1 MVITKENYEEKLK
14 ELATLNELLF
24 TSSEFSETESEELD
38 KTYEQFNELFESIH
52 NYEEEQIFINQLKT
66 NEKC

>member
-1 MVITKENYEEKLK
+1 MIITKENYEEKIK